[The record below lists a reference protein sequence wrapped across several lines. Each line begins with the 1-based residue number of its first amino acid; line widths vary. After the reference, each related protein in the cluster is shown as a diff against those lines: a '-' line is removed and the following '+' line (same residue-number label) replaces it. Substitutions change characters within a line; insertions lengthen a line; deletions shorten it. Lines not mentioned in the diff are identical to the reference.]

1 MKVNSLFIIINL
13 SYLNKPL
20 ESMYLSPVYYWQA
33 GQSSDFLHSACW
45 WPCPQ
50 SPVMQSKLCGCEE
63 FLRHSSVEL
72 APKNEKKP
80 YGYHANLRS

>member
-1 MKVNSLFIIINL
+1 
-13 SYLNKPL
+13 
-20 ESMYLSPVYYWQA
+20 
-33 GQSSDFLHSACW
+33 
-45 WPCPQ
+45 
-50 SPVMQSKLCGCEE
+50 MQSKLCGCEE